1 MHMRKCEKFAC
12 DDRDRAPYLLCLYKL
27 SPLPLINPTPS
38 LSLTHTHGDR
48 VKILLVTEIGYP
60 TSCAYINVQFLSPLS
75 THLSLF
81 LSLSLSHTM
90 RCSLQWRRR
99 ARRMRA
105 RKKRLR
111 LPLGENTE
119 ATETSIQRKLRQL
132 QRMIPNCCHE
142 MDLETLY
149 PRIAVYIL
157 LLEVKVDV
165 LKNLSILYGV

>member
-1 MHMRKCEKFAC
+1 MTEIGHPIFCAYINFH
-12 DDRDRAPYLLCLYKL
+12 L
-27 SPLPLINPTPS
+27 SPLSTQLP

-90 RCSLQWRRR
+90 RCSLPWRRR

-132 QRMIPNCCHE
+132 QRMIPNCSHE

-165 LKNLSILYGV
+165 LKNLSILYGI